1 MDVRTLL
8 AVARDLVTTSIGVAG
23 VIHEEWYTSSER
35 PFLLALYAGCLVG
48 VATVNGQKLIKTLAR
63 TAAAAEA
70 DSTTHPPTS
79 SPSSPPAADSPT
91 SRSPL

>member
-23 VIHEEWYTSSER
+23 VIHEEWYTTSER

-63 TAAAAEA
+63 TAAAEDA
-70 DSTTHPPTS
+70 STTHPPIS

-91 SRSPL
+91 SHSSSS

>member
-8 AVARDLVTTSIGVAG
+8 AVGRDLVVMTLGVAG

-48 VATVNGQKLIKTLAR
+48 VATVNGQKLIKVLSR
-63 TAAAAEA
+63 AAAEA
-70 DSTTHPPTS
+70 DSTTHPPIS

-91 SRSPL
+91 SRSSS